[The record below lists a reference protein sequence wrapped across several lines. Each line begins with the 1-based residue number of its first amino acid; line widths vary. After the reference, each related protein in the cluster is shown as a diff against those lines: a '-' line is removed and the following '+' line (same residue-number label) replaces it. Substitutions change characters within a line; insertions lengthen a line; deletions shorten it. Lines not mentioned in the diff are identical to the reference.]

1 MAYQSEVVL
10 STLRSKKGSPLNKVC
25 LQKSLLLHFGGS
37 RLCAIGIR
45 LVAYYYHFE
54 FYNIDPNFP
63 FAFRVLHWEID
74 EYGIFINLC
83 SRFSTTN
90 RTMHT

>member
-1 MAYQSEVVL
+1 MRPS
-10 STLRSKKGSPLNKVC
+10 GGH
-25 LQKSLLLHFGGS
+25 LQKSLLLHFWGS
-37 RLCAIGIR
+37 RLCALGIR

-63 FAFRVLHWEID
+63 FAFWAIQWEVG

-83 SRFSTTN
+83 SRFPIAN
-90 RTMHT
+90 QTMHP